1 MSIEFGLMEIIGGR
15 EENVTEALLEWRGE
29 K

>member
-1 MSIEFGLMEIIGGR
+1 MSIGFGFMEVIDGR
-15 EENVTEALLEWRGE
+15 EENVTEALLEWRRE